1 MKFFK
6 QRNKT
11 ATIEPT
17 PAPLVTVKTN
27 PEVTRPAPAT
37 TAQAAVPSTNEPA
50 PRQDDIPGRSI
61 DNAQQ
66 LMSNIA
72 SISEQYN
79 DARQQLQEQLFAARD
94 RQLADLHQAR
104 SKLEGLRTKI
114 DTETQKLTAL
124 ERKTDHALKEQLT
137 ESIATTS
144 NVEQAQKQQSVVVST
159 FKTQLSDLANQ
170 REHNEQDIK
179 ELEHKKAEI
188 VTKLHDESDPLK
200 LLSMAES
207 YRKELEDI
215 EQREKT
221 LNVQKSRLEKDHEQ
235 TAADLTA
242 EQDKL
247 ADIESELSHLA
258 KKQSDIKRAI
268 TSNGQDRQ
276 TAIDQANETLAD
288 LKAQQ
293 RATQTAIENATNKLL
308 TGAAQLVSW
317 FGTTFRFSSLPM
329 DADHRYIIDFDAFLP
344 HHAEELNKVT
354 HRLLASGADKVGVYS
369 AYFDINFPHEIAEWA
384 QDNGIEADQIELINP
399 LYQIQSRGKATAI
412 PVSLPSNIAQQNW
425 SSDHKTLNATLKDN
439 DWTLCIHYR
448 TAKNEHIAQIDYLRD
463 GKLSKQ
469 SYFNDAGILSAN
481 AIFNQ
486 AGELATEEYYG
497 HDGMIAIVVSYNRG
511 TQNGVELYDESGILI
526 NNFADTNDLITWW
539 MQHHYPTES
548 YLIGRLD
555 DKKYRNLVTKQQ
567 LHGVPFINAKTLEDS
582 ELVGLL
588 SNNDTHLY
596 VASDHRVTE
605 DLMRV
610 ANHDIAIMQINDV
623 FLPPKITAPQNLT
636 GSAE

>member
-11 ATIEPT
+11 TTIEPT
-17 PAPLVTVKTN
+17 PAPLATVKTE
-27 PEVTRPAPAT
+27 PEVDRPESDAT
-37 TAQAAVPSTNEPA
+37 VRAVTPSTNEST
-50 PRQDDIPGRSI
+50 PRQTDLPHQSL
-61 DNAQQ
+61 DNTQQ
-66 LMSNIA
+66 MMNNIA
-72 SISEQYN
+72 TISEQYN
-79 DARQQLQEQLFAARD
+79 EARQQLQEHLFAERD
-94 RQLADLHQAR
+94 HQLTDLHQAR
-104 SKLEGLRTKI
+104 TKLEGLRAKMG
-114 DTETQKLTAL
+114 TETQKLASL
-124 ERKTDHALKEQLT
+124 ESKTDHALEEQLA
-137 ESIATTS
+137 ENVSTTS
-144 NVEQAQKQQSVVVST
+144 DVTKEQKQQAVVVST
-159 FKTQLSDLANQ
+159 FKTQLGELADQ

-179 ELEHKKAEI
+179 ELEHKKAAI

-200 LLSMAES
+200 LLSIAES

-215 EQREKT
+215 ELREKT
-221 LNVQKSRLEKDHEQ
+221 LTVQKSRLAKEHEQ
-235 TAADLTA
+235 TAADLA
-242 EQDKL
+242 EEQGKL
-247 ADIESELSHLA
+247 KEIESELSSLD
-258 KKQSDIKRAI
+258 KKQADIKRAI
-268 TSNGQDRQ
+268 KSNDQDRQ
-276 TAIDQANETLAD
+276 TAIDQSNKTLSE
-288 LKAQQ
+288 LKKEQ

-344 HHAEELNKVT
+344 HHVDDLNKIA
-354 HRLLASGADKVGVYS
+354 HRLLDSGANKVGVYS

-384 QDNGIEADQIELINP
+384 QDNGIESDQIELINP

-412 PVSLPSNIAQQNW
+412 PVSLPTNIAQQSW
-425 SSDHKTLNATLKDN
+425 SEDHKTLNATLSDN
-439 DWTLCIHYR
+439 DWALRIHYR

-463 GKLSKQ
+463 SKLSKQ
-469 SYFNDAGILSAN
+469 SYFNDEGVLSAN

-497 HDGMIAIVVSYNRG
+497 HDGMVAIVVSYNRG
-511 TQNGVELYDESGILI
+511 TQSGVELYDESGILI

-548 YLIGRLD
+548 YLVGRLG

-567 LHGVPFINAKTLEDS
+567 LSGVPFINAKTLEDP
-582 ELVGLL
+582 ELVSLL
-588 SNNDTHLY
+588 GKNQTHLY

-623 FLPPKITAPQNLT
+623 FLPPKITAPQNLAD
-636 GSAE
+636 SVE